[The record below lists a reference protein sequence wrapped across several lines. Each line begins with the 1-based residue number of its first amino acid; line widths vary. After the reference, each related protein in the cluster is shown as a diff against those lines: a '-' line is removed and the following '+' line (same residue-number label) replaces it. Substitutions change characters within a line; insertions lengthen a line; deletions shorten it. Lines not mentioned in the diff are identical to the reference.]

1 VYIGIAAAARNFVV
15 DFMRD
20 RRAFPLK
27 HPMSHLPSVYNKVGE
42 IDVLIRR
49 APRAVMWKAAD
60 EMNRDE
66 PAQLVAQGGRRSDE
80 SRSRIPSRRWI

>member
-1 VYIGIAAAARNFVV
+1 VTKVFAKAPFAIGAVYIGIAAAARNFVV

-20 RRAFPLK
+20 RPRFPLK

-42 IDVLIRR
+42 IDVLDRG
-49 APRAVMWKAAD
+49 ARAVMWKAAD

-66 PAQLVAQGGRRSDE
+66 LASW
-80 SRSRIPSRRWI
+80 SRRWRRG